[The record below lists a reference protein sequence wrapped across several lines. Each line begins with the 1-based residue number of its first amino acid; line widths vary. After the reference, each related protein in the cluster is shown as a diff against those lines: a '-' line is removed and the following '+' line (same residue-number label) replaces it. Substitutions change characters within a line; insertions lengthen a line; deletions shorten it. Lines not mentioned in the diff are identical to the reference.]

1 MLSFV
6 FEASYEYDF
15 EDEVSDEE
23 EIEDIVYVEEGTE
36 GAVYVEVRRSAR
48 SEHGLVT
55 DGGDAITEDYMEA
68 TPRGDY
74 MEATPRGDSDVMPN
88 EENLEVNLDRLNIV
102 ESKDVRAMGLA
113 AGGKLSM
120 AILCSTL
127 LVC

>member
-15 EDEVSDEE
+15 EDEASDEE
-23 EIEDIVYVEEGTE
+23 EIEDVVYVEEGTE
-36 GAVYVEVRRSAR
+36 GTVYVEVRRSDR

-68 TPRGDY
+68 TPRGD
-74 MEATPRGDSDVMPN
+74 SDVMPN
-88 EENLEVNLDRLNIV
+88 EKNLEVNLDRLNII

>member
-1 MLSFV
+1 MCVLSFV

-15 EDEVSDEE
+15 EDEASDEEETGYEANDEE
-23 EIEDIVYVEEGTE
+23 EIE
-36 GAVYVEVRRSAR
+36 GAVYGQVRRSDR
-48 SEHGLVT
+48 SNHSLVT
-55 DGGDAITEDYMEA
+55 DGGDAIAE
-68 TPRGDY
+68 DY

-102 ESKDVRAMGLA
+102 KSKDVRAMGLA